1 VVSDARAS
9 LTTVTQGGNRDAMD
23 RDRARDRELTVAG
36 WTPIR
41 ATYADLTDGRSRLP
55 GQLVRLG
62 VPGRRS
68 G

>member
-1 VVSDARAS
+1 
-9 LTTVTQGGNRDAMD
+9 MD